1 MGMARSLPEDARRVR
16 PGPERVQVVPV
27 EAEEAV
33 IGAPFPS
40 ERQRGREQRCLL
52 DDVNASN
59 TGL

>member
-1 MGMARSLPEDARRVR
+1 MARSLPEDARRGR

-33 IGAPFPS
+33 MGAPFLS
-40 ERQRGREQRCLL
+40 AHQRGREQHCLL